1 MHRLTRFHPNLV
13 LSIEDSKKPP
23 KKTTARSKIPI
34 NQIQLEP
41 SQFEEYVEVQLAN
54 RIELGLYK
62 PLDQWIE
69 GVSEP
74 SHLNPEIDQEE
85 QGFRPISFHMDLES
99 IPPKNPISINPLV
112 QLKGLPIVILVGL
125 QVPPMPSNMPT
136 FKGIRDDNPSAHVKR
151 FLE

>member
-23 KKTTARSKIPI
+23 KKTTAKSKIPI

-54 RIELGLYK
+54 RIELGLYIV
-62 PLDQWIE
+62 DQWIE
-69 GVSEP
+69 RKSKL

-85 QGFRPISFHMDLES
+85 QGFRPISSNMDLES
-99 IPPKNPISINPLV
+99 ILPINPISINPLV
-112 QLKGLPIVILVGL
+112 QL
-125 QVPPMPSNMPT
+125 N
-136 FKGIRDDNPSAHVKR
+136 
-151 FLE
+151 